1 MTRSNPSWRWLMVAL
16 AFFATAIN
24 YLDRQTLSVA
34 APVLIDQF
42 GMSHAAYARVVFAF
56 MLAYTIA
63 NGISGP
69 LLDRLGT
76 RLGFALTM
84 AWWSAASILNGLA
97 RGPRS
102 LGACQFLLGAG
113 EAGNWPA
120 CVKLVAEWFPA
131 KERALASGIFNS
143 GSAAGAILAP
153 PVVVWLLLH
162 YGWRQAFVWVGAVGF
177 VWLVIWSLVYCDSPL
192 QMRREHGVV
201 DTESN
206 GQSTTPYPLLNK
218 EGNSTPPSISPW
230 KLFRT
235 RFVWSFTLAK
245 VFLDPVWYFYIFWFP
260 EYLKRA
266 RHFSMASIGKYAW
279 VPFFVAGL
287 GNILGG
293 WVSGWML
300 KRGYSLNTA
309 RKGGVTLFAALMASA
324 IPAVLAHDAGTSI
337 ALVSVAML
345 GYTGC
350 GSIMLAYPADVY
362 PKNMVGSIW
371 GLASMGSGFGGMVF
385 ALLTGVVIDR
395 FSYLPVFIG
404 FGVMPL
410 ICTVILWT
418 LLGPISPSS
427 REVNL
432 DSVS

>member
-1 MTRSNPSWRWLMVAL
+1 MIAL
-16 AFFATAIN
+16 AFFATTIN

-56 MLAYTIA
+56 MFAYTIA

-84 AWWSAASILNGLA
+84 AWWSAASILNALA
-97 RGPRS
+97 HGPRT
-102 LGACQFLLGAG
+102 LAAYQFLLGAG

-120 CVKLVAEWFPA
+120 CVKVVAEWFPV

-143 GSAAGAILAP
+143 GSSAGAILAP
-153 PVVVWLLLH
+153 PLVVWLLLH
-162 YGWRQAFVWVGAVGF
+162 YGWRQAFVWVGALGF
-177 VWLVIWSLVYCDSPL
+177 VWLLIWSFVYNDSPART
-192 QMRREHGVV
+192 RRGREVAAA
-201 DTESN
+201 ES
-206 GQSTTPYPLLNK
+206 GPSSERSTTPYTSLTK
-218 EGNSTPPSISPW
+218 EGSFSSSAVSRPALSPW

-245 VFLDPVWYFYIFWFP
+245 VFIDPVWYFYIFWFP

-279 VPFFVAGL
+279 IPFLVAGM

-293 WVSGWML
+293 WVSGRML
-300 KRGYSLNTA
+300 KRGSSLNVA
-309 RKGGVTLFAALMASA
+309 RKGGVTLFAALMTSA
-324 IPAVLAHDAGTSI
+324 IPAVLVHDARTSI
-337 ALVSVAML
+337 ALVSLAML

-350 GSIMLAYPADVY
+350 GSIMLAFPADVY

-385 ALLTGVVIDR
+385 ALLTGAVIDR

-404 FGVMPL
+404 FGLMPL
-410 ICTVILWT
+410 ICTGILWT
-418 LLGPISPSS
+418 LLGPISPFSPGADLNS
-427 REVNL
+427 A
-432 DSVS
+432 S

>member
-1 MTRSNPSWRWLMVAL
+1 MIAL

-42 GMSHAAYARVVFAF
+42 RMSHATYARVVFAF

-63 NGISGP
+63 NGIAGP

-84 AWWSAASILNGLA
+84 AWWSAASILNALA
-97 RGPRS
+97 RGPWS
-102 LGACQFLLGAG
+102 LGAYQFLLGAG

-120 CVKLVAEWFPA
+120 CVKVVAEWFSV

-162 YGWRQAFVWVGAVGF
+162 YGWQQAFVWVGALGYL
-177 VWLVIWSLVYCDSPL
+177 WLVVWSLVY
-192 QMRREHGVV
+192 H
-201 DTESN
+201 
-206 GQSTTPYPLLNK
+206 TP
-218 EGNSTPPSISPW
+218 EGAKQEVAPPKISPW

-235 RFVWSFTLAK
+235 RFVWSFTLSK

-279 VPFFVAGL
+279 IPFMVAGL

-293 WVSGWML
+293 WISGLML
-300 KRGYSLNTA
+300 QRGISLNVA
-309 RKGGVTLFAALMASA
+309 RKGAVTFFAVLMTSA
-324 IPAVLAHDAGTSI
+324 IPAVLVRDARTSI
-337 ALVSVAML
+337 ALVSLAML

-362 PKNMVGSIW
+362 PKNVVGSIW
-371 GLASMGSGFGGMVF
+371 GLASMGSGFGGMIF
-385 ALLTGVVIDR
+385 ALLTGLVIDH
-395 FSYLPVFIG
+395 FSYVPVFIG
-404 FGVMPL
+404 FGIMPL
-410 ICTVILWT
+410 VCAGILWT

-427 REVNL
+427 SGL
-432 DSVS
+432 DFTEAS

>member
-1 MTRSNPSWRWLMVAL
+1 
-16 AFFATAIN
+16 
-24 YLDRQTLSVA
+24 
-34 APVLIDQF
+34 
-42 GMSHAAYARVVFAF
+42 MSHAAYARVVFAF

-84 AWWSAASILNGLA
+84 AWWSAASILNALV

-113 EAGNWPA
+113 
-120 CVKLVAEWFPA
+120 VVAEWFPV

-153 PVVVWLLLH
+153 PLVVSLLLH
-162 YGWRQAFVWVGAVGF
+162 YGWRQAFVCVGAVGYI
-177 VWLVIWSLVYCDSPL
+177 WLVIWSLIYRDSAP
-192 QMRREHGVV
+192 QARRDQGVV
-201 DTESN
+201 NTESGRAAN
-206 GQSTTPYPLLNK
+206 GSTTPRPLLTK
-218 EGNSTPPSISPW
+218 EGSRNDNGEMPPPIIPPW
-230 KLFRT
+230 TLFRT

-279 VPFFVAGL
+279 IPFLVAGL

-293 WVSGWML
+293 WVSAWML
-300 KRGYSLNTA
+300 ERGISLNVA
-309 RKGGVTLFAALMASA
+309 RKGGVTLFAVLMTSA
-324 IPAVLAHDAGTSI
+324 IPAVLVREAQSSI
-337 ALVSVAML
+337 ALVSLAML

-362 PKNMVGSIW
+362 PKNVVGSIW

-385 ALLTGVVIDR
+385 ALLTGLVIDR
-395 FSYLPVFIG
+395 FSYLPVFVG
-404 FGVMPL
+404 FGLMPL
-410 ICTVILWT
+410 VCAGILWT
-418 LLGPISPSS
+418 LLGPISPLS
-427 REVNL
+427 RGL
-432 DSVS
+432 DFTEAS